1 MTENWSTK
9 VKKIIPLALLSIL
22 AVITVAQDKP
32 QEKQPWPNW
41 DKRKAEKMLN
51 SSPWAQTQVYTD
63 TSEMTY
69 SPTTSGTS
77 SIGQTASSAAGT
89 AANNSGRSVQNDRM
103 DRGATNQA
111 LSVNYRVRFLSAKP
125 IRQAFARMIEL
136 QDKNNKGVREQL
148 APFVDRDFSDFIV
161 VSVTFEATDNRLGG
175 PAFQAFSSATTGTLK
190 NQAYLE
196 RSDGKRL
203 FVMDY
208 RPPIEDGLGAKFVF
222 PRQVDGKPFLTET
235 GDVRFFAQLSD
246 KITLNTKYKLQDMVY
261 EGKLEY

>member
-1 MTENWSTK
+1 M
-9 VKKIIPLALLSIL
+9 KKIIPLVMLSIL
-22 AVITVAQDKP
+22 AVIAVAQD
-32 QEKQPWPNW
+32 KQPWPNW

-51 SSPWAQTQVYTD
+51 SSPWAQTQVETD
-63 TSEMTY
+63 TSQLTY
-69 SPTTSGTS
+69 SPTTTGTS
-77 SIGQTASSAAGT
+77 SVGQSTSSVAGSAAV
-89 AANNSGRSVQNDRM
+89 NPGRSIQNDRA

-111 LSVNYRVRFLSAKP
+111 LSVNYHVRFLSAKP

-148 APFVDRDFSDFIV
+148 APFVERDFSDFIV
-161 VSVTFEATDNRLGG
+161 VAVTFDSSDNRLAG

-196 RSDGKRL
+196 RSDGQRL

-208 RPPIEDGLGAKFVF
+208 KPPISDGLGAKFVF
-222 PRQVDGKPFLTET
+222 ARQVDGQPFLTEA

-246 KITLNTKYKLQDMVY
+246 KITLNTKYKLQDMIY

>member
-1 MTENWSTK
+1 M
-9 VKKIIPLALLSIL
+9 KKIILLLALTIL
-22 AVITVAQDKP
+22 TGIAVAQDK
-32 QEKQPWPNW
+32 QPWPDW

-51 SSPWAQTQVYTD
+51 SSPWAQTQTETD
-63 TSEMTY
+63 TSQLTF
-69 SPTTSGTS
+69 SPTTGGTS
-77 SIGQTASSAAGT
+77 SIGQSTSSSSGT
-89 AANNSGRSVQNDRM
+89 AAVNPGRAVQNDRA

-148 APFVDRDFSDFIV
+148 GPFVERDFNDFIV
-161 VSVTFEATDNRLGG
+161 VSVTFDSSDNRLAG
-175 PAFQAFSSATTGTLK
+175 PAFQAFNSATTGTLK

-208 RPPIEDGLGAKFVF
+208 KPPISDGLGAKFVF
-222 PRQVDGKPFLTET
+222 PRQVDGQPFLSEA

-246 KITLNTKYKLQDMVY
+246 KITLNTKYKLKDMMY

>member
-1 MTENWSTK
+1 M
-9 VKKIIPLALLSIL
+9 KKIIPFVVLSIL
-22 AVITVAQDKP
+22 AGVVLAQDK
-32 QEKQPWPNW
+32 QEPWPNW

-51 SSPWAQTQVYTD
+51 SSPWAQTQVD
-63 TSEMTY
+63 TNTSQMTY
-69 SPTTSGTS
+69 SPTTAAGTS
-77 SIGQTASSAAGT
+77 SIGSSTSSSAGT
-89 AANNSGRSVQNDRM
+89 AASNPGRSIQSDRV
-103 DRGATNQA
+103 DGGATNQA
-111 LSVNYRVRFLSAKP
+111 LSVNYHVRFLSAKP

-148 APFVDRDFSDFIV
+148 APFVERDFNDFIV
-161 VSVTFEATDNRLGG
+161 VSVTYDSSDNRLAG
-175 PAFQAFSSATTGTLK
+175 PAFQAFNSATTGTLK

-208 RPPIEDGLGAKFVF
+208 KPPISDGLGAKFIF
-222 PRQVDGKPFLTET
+222 PRQVDGQPFLTEV

-246 KITLNTKYKLQDMVY
+246 KITLTTKYKLKDMIY